1 MPRLFVALRFPEWA
15 IDALAEAT
23 GGLPGADWTESE
35 DYHLT
40 LRFLG
45 ETDECVFSDFRKSLE
60 GLTAKSFFL
69 NLKGLGVFPLRGDP
83 DTLWAGVERSEA
95 LRSLRNKVEAV
106 AVRNGVPPE
115 SRKFHPHVTLA
126 RVRDCRA
133 DWVGTYL
140 AARSL
145 LSIPEIPI
153 QSFGLYSSKLGPD
166 GAVHTLEREYMLE
179 GMLEAE

>member
-1 MPRLFVALRFPEWA
+1 MARLFVAVRFPEWA
-15 IDALAEAT
+15 VDRLAEAT

-35 DYHLT
+35 AYHLT

-45 ETDECVFSDFRKSLE
+45 ETDEAVFSGFRKSLE
-60 GLTAKSFFL
+60 ALSANSFFV

-83 DTLWAGVERSEA
+83 DTLWAGVERNVA
-95 LRSLRNKVEAV
+95 LQSLRNKVESI
-106 AVRNGVPPE
+106 AVRNGIPPE

-126 RVRDCRA
+126 RVRDCRP

-140 AARSL
+140 VTHSL

-153 QSFGLYSSKLGPD
+153 QSFGLYSSKLGPE
-166 GAVHTLEREYMLE
+166 GAVHTLEREYMLN
-179 GMLEAE
+179 GLLEAD